1 MISYRLYSNYSDKNE
16 KGEKLCRASPL
27 KPGSI
32 RSHKKTIKMIIK
44 VKADIKEIS
53 KQGKNFI
60 WQKPSKC
67 MRCKDS
73 KLWGHGFVL
82 AFFDGFDQGVYLKRY
97 RCPYCKTVFKLK
109 PCGFF
114 KRFQAS
120 IRQIFASI
128 MSRVYKSRYLP
139 ELSWSRQHFWFT
151 ALKRNIAA
159 YLSNSWNQ
167 GVIAGFIKLILKKR
181 AF

>member
-1 MISYRLYSNYSDKNE
+1 LPSL
-16 KGEKLCRASPL
+16 AL
-27 KPGSI
+27 KTGIYTIPQ
-32 RSHKKTIKMIIK
+32 KTIKMIIK

-167 GVIAGFIKLILKKR
+167 GEIEGFIKLIDMGKNPVTCSI
-181 AF
+181 